1 MLSHKGSRARC
12 FLDYACL
19 LSCTAGACRLGG
31 GGPDAL
37 AAHLVIL
44 SHQGCS
50 PCCLLVNLVLQE
62 GHVALVD
69 VQAVLGLL
77 NLQGQW

>member
-1 MLSHKGSRARC
+1 MV
-12 FLDYACL
+12 
-19 LSCTAGACRLGG
+19 GG
-31 GGPDAL
+31 CEFRGKAPDPL
-37 AAHLVIL
+37 TAHLMIL

-50 PCCLLVNLVLQE
+50 TCCLLVNLVLQE

-77 NLQGQW
+77 DLQG

>member
-1 MLSHKGSRARC
+1 MFAVVQGRA
-12 FLDYACL
+12 
-19 LSCTAGACRLGG
+19 AGLGG
-31 GGPDAL
+31 KGPNVL

-50 PCCLLVNLVLQE
+50 ARCLLVNLVLQE
-62 GHVALVD
+62 SHVALVD